1 MKLYTHEG
9 CANCK
14 KVKALL
20 LKLLPEMGL
29 NYESSV
35 VELDINN
42 TDALADLMMLNIEY
56 IPIIKIGN
64 ATITGDEILDE
75 TNLRRFVES
84 NIKTSP

>member
-1 MKLYTHEG
+1 MKLYAHEG

-14 KVKALL
+14 KTKAIL

-29 NYESSV
+29 NYESIV
-35 VELDINN
+35 VELDVEN
-42 TDALADLMMLNIEY
+42 TNVLADLMMLNIEY
-56 IPIIKIGN
+56 IPTINIGN

-75 TNLRRFVES
+75 ANLRRFVEF

>member
-35 VELDINN
+35 VELNIDN
-42 TDALADLMMLNIEY
+42 TDVLADLMMLNIEY
-56 IPIIKIGN
+56 TPTINIGN
-64 ATITGDEILDE
+64 ATITGDKILDDA
-75 TNLRRFVES
+75 NLRRFIES
-84 NIKTSP
+84 NIKTSL

>member
-1 MKLYTHEG
+1 MKLYTHDG

-14 KVKALL
+14 KVKILL

-35 VELDINN
+35 VELDIDNS
-42 TDALADLMMLNIEY
+42 DVLADIIMLNIEY
-56 IPIIKIGN
+56 TPTINIGN

-75 TNLRRFVES
+75 ANLRRFVES